1 VWLLEQARALEQGLA
16 KRLATGNLDVTLL
29 TREGT
34 RHVGVVGSKPGGLVV
49 DAGGTPRVLGW
60 SELAPEV
67 LLQLHQLFAQTV
79 EGEDAQERQLEQ
91 AVAYAALSGMRDE
104 AERMAAVLAGVN
116 AEFAARWK
124 VVRAEFPAN

>member
-1 VWLLEQARALEQGLA
+1 
-16 KRLATGNLDVTLL
+16 
-29 TREGT
+29 
-34 RHVGVVGSKPGGLVV
+34 
-49 DAGGTPRVLGW
+49 
-60 SELAPEV
+60 
-67 LLQLHQLFAQTV
+67 LQLHQLFAQSV